1 MKSNINALILG
12 LLAYTAVY
20 GLKYG
25 YETVFFSI
33 ESIGPQNRW
42 FSFAPTVLALMLL
55 VLPAYIS
62 GLLVGSKGALIGFLV
77 AAIGFSVRFFLLS
90 AKWRSLPMDLSTV
103 LIWVE
108 QMLVPVTVG
117 AVSGAAGQL
126 QRIGSKEERA

>member
-12 LLAYTAVY
+12 LLAYAAVY

-103 LIWVE
+103 LIWIE